1 MFPRVRASS
10 CTASPTESDGRLH
23 RMARCGRG
31 RPHGFWHRSGLAPA
45 AASNLW
51 RAGARSREPGRS
63 HLHTHGSAASPPSQA
78 RVAAARQGVR
88 IRHTPTCAEMQPD
101 SNRATH
107 SAERSPDSRRT
118 RLLRRRVRV
127 SSRRAPARWLDGPC
141 PRSVSVGRARIR
153 GRCLYG
159 FPAGLDAAVREPR
172 MRPILAIRVPTAGAR
187 PASHPELELGSWV
200 LSWSRPPLAALLLC
214 IASNQP
220 ITQAMESL
228 QGHTCYVLSSSG
240 SDCTEVDATAPREP
254 QVHIFADKNAI
265 AE

>member
-1 MFPRVRASS
+1 
-10 CTASPTESDGRLH
+10 
-23 RMARCGRG
+23 MARCGRG

-107 SAERSPDSRRT
+107 GAERSPDSRRT

-127 SSRRAPARWLDGPC
+127 SGRRAPARWLDGPC

-187 PASHPELELGSWV
+187 PASNWALGFSPGPIPIGLLGSLLV
-200 LSWSRPPLAALLLC
+200 SPPLAALLLC